1 MIADIAFVT
10 LHGDSMPL
18 LIPLTSTACRCM
30 IMNKRARWRVT
41 TDISLARAELPV
53 WTPPR
58 KDTKRC
64 CQAVCA
70 AYKVPELLARAP
82 GA

>member
-1 MIADIAFVT
+1 M
-10 LHGDSMPL
+10 HL
-18 LIPLTSTACRCM
+18 LIPLTSIACRCM
-30 IMNKRARWRVT
+30 TMNKRARWRVT
-41 TDISLARAELPV
+41 TDISLAWAELPV

-64 CQAVCA
+64 CQAVGA

>member
-1 MIADIAFVT
+1 MR
-10 LHGDSMPL
+10 L

-30 IMNKRARWRVT
+30 TMNKRARWRVT
-41 TDISLARAELPV
+41 TDISLAWAELPV

-64 CQAVCA
+64 CQAVGA
-70 AYKVPELLARAP
+70 AYKVPELLARAL